1 MKRHSTWMLC
11 KSLPYLNQELYLI
24 NIEGSL
30 IISSVAAGESFPFI
44 IQGLWHGSQQWVSI
58 LISTLSLAVFAEILP
73 QYIIPKH
80 AIDWGYFFSPLIWTC
95 MFLTGVLSYPLAL
108 LLDAL
113 SRGTQTTNADV
124 LTNQEVAALV
134 RYHDRTERNGGMIG
148 QDATRIMLGALQLNS
163 RKIGCDITRVP
174 GNGQYTEKDVEKG
187 KINTANGMIVGWSA
201 VKTIDIDEPVD
212 GALIRKIKSWSY
224 SRIPVLGGR
233 LENTTDLSE
242 WNGKQ
247 LFGFLHIKVRRSS
260 SILEDVGATNS
271 FCRIFLV

>member
-1 MKRHSTWMLC
+1 MDV
-11 KSLPYLNQELYLI
+11 
-24 NIEGSL
+24 EGSL

-80 AIDWGYFFSPLIWTC
+80 AIDWGYFCSPLIWTC

-113 SRGTQTTNADV
+113 SGGTPTTNADV

-134 RYHDRTERNGGMIG
+134 KYHDRTEKNGGMIG

-163 RKIGCDITRVP
+163 TNIGRDIARVP
-174 GNGQYTEKDVEKG
+174 RNGNEGDQYTEKDVEMG

-233 LENTTDLSE
+233 LESTTGPSE

-260 SILEDVGATNS
+260 SPFWKT
-271 FCRIFLV
+271 